1 MIILLWLWI
10 MWVGGLGKHID
21 DVLSASQCLSIKW
34 NDSSFHFQYSFL
46 LICWDKRK
54 AGVYRACQPQCQCI
68 HVSPLSCDLRCVIV
82 LWVSPQENQ
91 VEASWPLF
99 NFILFLSY
107 KLIPWSAQMEGEGYG
122 HSAFD
127 EGVASSHWKD
137 HVWWGPLWQSSWKF
151 MPQENF
157 RHLPF

>member
-1 MIILLWLWI
+1 

-68 HVSPLSCDLRCVIV
+68 RVSPPSCDLRCVIV
-82 LWVSPQENQ
+82 LKSEPPGEPSGSFMASFQLHSFFKLQTNPLVSPDGRWRIWSLCFWWRSGKLTLKGSC
-91 VEASWPLF
+91 VVGAIVAV
-99 NFILFLSY
+99 ILEIYATGEFPS
-107 KLIPWSAQMEGEGYG
+107 SAILTM
-122 HSAFD
+122 
-127 EGVASSHWKD
+127 
-137 HVWWGPLWQSSWKF
+137 
-151 MPQENF
+151 
-157 RHLPF
+157 